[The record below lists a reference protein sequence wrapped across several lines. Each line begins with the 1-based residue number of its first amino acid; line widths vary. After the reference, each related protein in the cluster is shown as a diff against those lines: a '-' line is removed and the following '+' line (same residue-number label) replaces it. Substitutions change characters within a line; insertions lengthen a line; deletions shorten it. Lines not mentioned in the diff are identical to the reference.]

1 MRFYTPNIN
10 KMSEILTKYKL
21 SSEKASLSR
30 GKAKRNGESIQS
42 VEAKD
47 KSLALDKIIQS
58 RVNFL
63 EEKIQLEKEQTYR
76 SGFEDGKEIMREEQ
90 EMVIQLF
97 LNLIEELK
105 KQREEYLKSVEKD
118 MVRLSLEIASKVIQ
132 QKIERDE
139 KIILKNLKHAL
150 KHLLDKGRIIIRL
163 NPADLEIVSKHSKEI
178 KSAEGLKELILEEDS
193 KVTRG
198 GCLIYSELGHI
209 DAQIE
214 TQLEMIGKAL
224 LEVTQA

>member
-1 MRFYTPNIN
+1 
-10 KMSEILTKYKL
+10 MSEILTKYKL

-30 GKAKRNGESIQS
+30 GKAKRNGESIQG

-63 EEKIQLEKEQTYR
+63 EEKIQLEKEQAYR
-76 SGFEDGKEIMREEQ
+76 SGFEDGKEIMREEE
-90 EMVIQLF
+90 EMVVQLF

-105 KQREEYLKSVEKD
+105 KQREDYLKSVEKE
-118 MVRLSLEIASKVIQ
+118 MVGLSLEIASKVIQ
-132 QKIERDE
+132 QKIEQDE
-139 KIILKNLKHAL
+139 KVILKNLKHAL

-198 GCLIYSELGHI
+198 GCLIHSELGHI

-224 LEVTQA
+224 LEIN

>member
-1 MRFYTPNIN
+1 
-10 KMSEILTKYKL
+10 MSEILTKYKL

-30 GKAKRNGESIQS
+30 GKVKKNGESIQNA
-42 VEAKD
+42 EAKD

-63 EEKIQLEKEQTYR
+63 EEKIQIEKEQAYR
-76 SGFEDGKEIMREEQ
+76 SGFEDGKEIMSEEQ
-90 EMVIQLF
+90 ERVVQLF

-105 KQREEYLKSVEKD
+105 NQREEYLKSVEKE
-118 MVRLSLEIASKVIQ
+118 MVGLSLEIASKVIQ
-132 QKIERDE
+132 QKIKQDE
-139 KIILKNLKHAL
+139 KVILKNLKHAL
-150 KHLLDKGRIIIRL
+150 RHLLDKGRIVIRL
-163 NPADLEIVSKHSKEI
+163 NPADLEMVSKHSEELK
-178 KSAEGLKELILEEDS
+178 AAQGLKELILEEDS

-224 LEVTQA
+224 LEIN

>member
-30 GKAKRNGESIQS
+30 GKAKRNGESIQR

-63 EEKIQLEKEQTYR
+63 EEKIQLEKEQAYR

-198 GCLIYSELGHI
+198 GCLIHSELGHI

-224 LEVTQA
+224 LEIN

>member
-1 MRFYTPNIN
+1 
-10 KMSEILTKYKL
+10 MSEILTKYKL

>member
-1 MRFYTPNIN
+1 LRFYTPNIN

-30 GKAKRNGESIQS
+30 GKAKRNGESIQG

-47 KSLALDKIIQS
+47 KSIALDKIIQS

-63 EEKIQLEKEQTYR
+63 EEKIQLEKEQAYR

-97 LNLIEELK
+97 LSLIEELK
-105 KQREEYLKSVEKD
+105 KQREDYLKSVEKE
-118 MVRLSLEIASKVIQ
+118 MVGLSLEIASKVIQ
-132 QKIERDE
+132 QKIEQDE
-139 KIILKNLKHAL
+139 KVILKNLKHAL

-193 KVTRG
+193 KITRG
-198 GCLIYSELGHI
+198 GCLIHSELGHI

-224 LEVTQA
+224 LEIN

>member
-30 GKAKRNGESIQS
+30 GKAKRNGESIQG

-63 EEKIQLEKEQTYR
+63 EEKIQLEKEQAYR
-76 SGFEDGKEIMREEQ
+76 SGFEDGKEIMREEE
-90 EMVIQLF
+90 EMVVQLF

-105 KQREEYLKSVEKD
+105 KQREDYLKSVEKE
-118 MVRLSLEIASKVIQ
+118 MVGLSLEIASKVIQ
-132 QKIERDE
+132 QKIEQDE
-139 KIILKNLKHAL
+139 KVISKNLKHAL

-193 KVTRG
+193 EVTRG
-198 GCLIYSELGHI
+198 GCLIHSELGHI

-224 LEVTQA
+224 LEIN

>member
-1 MRFYTPNIN
+1 
-10 KMSEILTKYKL
+10 MSEILTKYKL
-21 SSEKASLSR
+21 SSEKVSLSR
-30 GKAKRNGESIQS
+30 GKAKRNGESILR
-42 VEAKD
+42 VEARD

-63 EEKIQLEKEQTYR
+63 EEKIQLEKEQAYR

-132 QKIERDE
+132 QKIEQDE
-139 KIILKNLKHAL
+139 KVILKNLKHAL

-224 LEVTQA
+224 LEIN

>member
-1 MRFYTPNIN
+1 
-10 KMSEILTKYKL
+10 MSEILTKYKL

-30 GKAKRNGESIQS
+30 GKAKRNGESTQR
-42 VEAKD
+42 VGAKD
-47 KSLALDKIIQS
+47 KSLTLDKIIQS

-63 EEKIQLEKEQTYR
+63 EEKIQLEKEQAYR
-76 SGFEDGKEIMREEQ
+76 SGFEDGKEMIKEE
-90 EMVIQLF
+90 EEKVVQLF

-105 KQREEYLKSVEKD
+105 KQREEYLKSVEKE
-118 MVRLSLEIASKVIQ
+118 MLGLSLEIASKVIQ

-193 KVTRG
+193 KIARG
-198 GCLIYSELGHI
+198 GCLIHSELGHI

-224 LEVTQA
+224 LEIN

>member
-1 MRFYTPNIN
+1 
-10 KMSEILTKYKL
+10 MSEILTKYKL

-30 GKAKRNGESIQS
+30 GKAKRNGESILR
-42 VEAKD
+42 VETKD
-47 KSLALDKIIQS
+47 KSLALDKIIQC

-63 EEKIQLEKEQTYR
+63 EEKIQLEKEQAYR
-76 SGFEDGKEIMREEQ
+76 SGFEDGKEIMREEE

-97 LNLIEELK
+97 LSLIEELK
-105 KQREEYLKSVEKD
+105 KQREEYLKSVEKE
-118 MVRLSLEIASKVIQ
+118 MVGLSLEIASKVIQ
-132 QKIERDE
+132 QKIEQDE
-139 KIILKNLKHAL
+139 KVILKNLKHAL
-150 KHLLDKGRIIIRL
+150 KHLLDKGRIIIKL

-198 GCLIYSELGHI
+198 GCLIHSELGHI

-224 LEVTQA
+224 LEIN

>member
-63 EEKIQLEKEQTYR
+63 EEKIQLEKEQAYR

>member
-1 MRFYTPNIN
+1 
-10 KMSEILTKYKL
+10 MSEILTKYKL

-30 GKAKRNGESIQS
+30 GKAKRNGESILR

-63 EEKIQLEKEQTYR
+63 EEKIQLEKEQAYR

-97 LNLIEELK
+97 LSLIEELK
-105 KQREEYLKSVEKD
+105 KQREEYLKSVEKE
-118 MVRLSLEIASKVIQ
+118 MVRLSLEIAFKVIQ

-139 KIILKNLKHAL
+139 KIILKNLRHAL

-198 GCLIYSELGHI
+198 GCLIHSELGHI

-224 LEVTQA
+224 LEIN

>member
-1 MRFYTPNIN
+1 
-10 KMSEILTKYKL
+10 MSEILTKYKL

-30 GKAKRNGESIQS
+30 GKAKRNGESIQR
-42 VEAKD
+42 VETKD

-63 EEKIQLEKEQTYR
+63 EERIQLEKEQAYR
-76 SGFEDGKEIMREEQ
+76 SGFEDGKEMIKEE
-90 EMVIQLF
+90 EEKVVQLF
-97 LNLIEELK
+97 ISLIEELK
-105 KQREEYLKSVEKD
+105 KQREEYLKSVEKE

-139 KIILKNLKHAL
+139 KIILKNLRHAL
-150 KHLLDKGRIIIRL
+150 KHLLDKGRIVIRL
-163 NPADLEIVSKHSKEI
+163 NPADLEIVSKHSKEF

-198 GCLIYSELGHI
+198 GCLIHSELGHI

-214 TQLEMIGKAL
+214 TQLEMIGTAL
-224 LEVTQA
+224 LEIN

>member
-1 MRFYTPNIN
+1 
-10 KMSEILTKYKL
+10 MSEILTKYKL

-30 GKAKRNGESIQS
+30 GKAKRNGESIQR

-63 EEKIQLEKEQTYR
+63 EEKIQLEKEQAYR

-97 LNLIEELK
+97 LSLIEELK
-105 KQREEYLKSVEKD
+105 KQREEYLKSVEKE

-132 QKIERDE
+132 QKIEQDE
-139 KIILKNLKHAL
+139 KVILKNLKHAL

-193 KVTRG
+193 KITRG
-198 GCLIYSELGHI
+198 GCLIHSELGHI

-224 LEVTQA
+224 LEIN

>member
-1 MRFYTPNIN
+1 
-10 KMSEILTKYKL
+10 MSEILTKYKL

-30 GKAKRNGESIQS
+30 GKAKKNGESIQR

-63 EEKIQLEKEQTYR
+63 EEKIQLEKEQAYR

-97 LNLIEELK
+97 LSLIEELK
-105 KQREEYLKSVEKD
+105 KQREEYLKSVEKE

-132 QKIERDE
+132 QKIEQDE
-139 KIILKNLKHAL
+139 KVILKNLKHAL

-193 KVTRG
+193 KITRG
-198 GCLIYSELGHI
+198 GCLIHSELGHI

-224 LEVTQA
+224 LEIN

>member
-1 MRFYTPNIN
+1 
-10 KMSEILTKYKL
+10 MSEILTKYKL

-63 EEKIQLEKEQTYR
+63 EEKIQLEKEQAYR

-198 GCLIYSELGHI
+198 GCLIHSELGHI

-224 LEVTQA
+224 LEIN

>member
-1 MRFYTPNIN
+1 
-10 KMSEILTKYKL
+10 MSEILTKYKL

-30 GKAKRNGESIQS
+30 GKAKRNGESIQRA
-42 VEAKD
+42 EAKD

-63 EEKIQLEKEQTYR
+63 EEKIQLEKEQAYR

-97 LNLIEELK
+97 LGLIEELK
-105 KQREEYLKSVEKD
+105 KQREEYLKSVEKE
-118 MVRLSLEIASKVIQ
+118 MVGLSLEIASKVIQ
-132 QKIERDE
+132 QKIEQDE
-139 KIILKNLKHAL
+139 KVILKNLKHAL

-224 LEVTQA
+224 LEIN

>member
-30 GKAKRNGESIQS
+30 GKAKRNGESILR
-42 VEAKD
+42 VETKD

-63 EEKIQLEKEQTYR
+63 EEKIQLEKEQAYR
-76 SGFEDGKEIMREEQ
+76 SGFEDGKEIMREEE
-90 EMVIQLF
+90 EMVVQLF

-105 KQREEYLKSVEKD
+105 KQREDYLKSVEKE
-118 MVRLSLEIASKVIQ
+118 MVGLSLEIASKVIQ
-132 QKIERDE
+132 QKIEQDE
-139 KIILKNLKHAL
+139 KVILKNLKHAL

-198 GCLIYSELGHI
+198 GCLIHSELGHI

-224 LEVTQA
+224 LEIN

>member
-1 MRFYTPNIN
+1 
-10 KMSEILTKYKL
+10 MSEILTKYKL

-30 GKAKRNGESIQS
+30 GKAKRNGESILR
-42 VEAKD
+42 VETKD

-63 EEKIQLEKEQTYR
+63 EEKIQLEKEQAYR
-76 SGFEDGKEIMREEQ
+76 SGFEDGKEIMREE
-90 EMVIQLF
+90 EEKVIQLF
-97 LNLIEELK
+97 LSLIEELK
-105 KQREEYLKSVEKD
+105 NQREDYLKSVEKE
-118 MVRLSLEIASKVIQ
+118 MVGLSLEIASKVIQ
-132 QKIERDE
+132 QKIEQDE
-139 KIILKNLKHAL
+139 KVILKNLKHAL

-198 GCLIYSELGHI
+198 GCLIHSELGHI

-224 LEVTQA
+224 LEIN

>member
-30 GKAKRNGESIQS
+30 GKAKRNGESIQG

-63 EEKIQLEKEQTYR
+63 EEKIQLEKEQAYR
-76 SGFEDGKEIMREEQ
+76 SGFEDGKEIMREEE
-90 EMVIQLF
+90 EMVVQLF

-105 KQREEYLKSVEKD
+105 KQREDYLKSVEKE
-118 MVRLSLEIASKVIQ
+118 MVGLSLEIASKVIQ
-132 QKIERDE
+132 QKIEQDE
-139 KIILKNLKHAL
+139 KVILKNLKHAL

-198 GCLIYSELGHI
+198 GCLIHSELGHI

-224 LEVTQA
+224 LEIN

>member
-1 MRFYTPNIN
+1 MRFYIPNTN

-30 GKAKRNGESIQS
+30 GKAKRNGESIQR
-42 VEAKD
+42 VETKD

-63 EEKIQLEKEQTYR
+63 EERIQLEKEQAYR
-76 SGFEDGKEIMREEQ
+76 SGFEDGKEMIKEE
-90 EMVIQLF
+90 EEKVVQLF
-97 LNLIEELK
+97 ISLIEELK
-105 KQREEYLKSVEKD
+105 KQREEYLKSVEKE

-139 KIILKNLKHAL
+139 KIILKNLRHAL
-150 KHLLDKGRIIIRL
+150 KHLLDKGRIVVRL
-163 NPADLEIVSKHSKEI
+163 NPADLEIVSKHSKEF

-198 GCLIYSELGHI
+198 GCLIHSELGHI

-224 LEVTQA
+224 LEIN

>member
-1 MRFYTPNIN
+1 
-10 KMSEILTKYKL
+10 MSEILTKYKL

-30 GKAKRNGESIQS
+30 GKAKRNGESILS

-47 KSLALDKIIQS
+47 KSIALDKIIQS

-63 EEKIQLEKEQTYR
+63 EEKIQLEKEQAYR

-97 LNLIEELK
+97 LSLIEELK
-105 KQREEYLKSVEKD
+105 KQRGEYLKSVEKE
-118 MVRLSLEIASKVIQ
+118 MLGLSLEIASKVIQ
-132 QKIERDE
+132 QKIKQDE
-139 KIILKNLKHAL
+139 KVILKTLKHAL
-150 KHLLDKGRIIIRL
+150 KHLLDKGRIIIKL

-193 KVTRG
+193 EVTRG
-198 GCLIYSELGHI
+198 GCLIHSELGHI

-224 LEVTQA
+224 LEIN

>member
-1 MRFYTPNIN
+1 LRFYIPNTN

-30 GKAKRNGESIQS
+30 GKAKRNGESIQR
-42 VEAKD
+42 VETKD

-63 EEKIQLEKEQTYR
+63 EERIQLEKEQAYR
-76 SGFEDGKEIMREEQ
+76 SGFEDGKEMIKEE
-90 EMVIQLF
+90 EEKVVQLF
-97 LNLIEELK
+97 ISLIEELK
-105 KQREEYLKSVEKD
+105 KQREEYLKSVEKE

-139 KIILKNLKHAL
+139 KIILKNLRHAL
-150 KHLLDKGRIIIRL
+150 KHLLDKGRIVVRL
-163 NPADLEIVSKHSKEI
+163 NPADLEIVSKHSKEF

-198 GCLIYSELGHI
+198 GCLIHSELGHI

-224 LEVTQA
+224 LEIN

>member
-1 MRFYTPNIN
+1 M
-10 KMSEILTKYKL
+10 
-21 SSEKASLSR
+21 
-30 GKAKRNGESIQS
+30 
-42 VEAKD
+42 KD
-47 KSLALDKIIQS
+47 KSLVLDKIIQS

-63 EEKIQLEKEQTYR
+63 EEKIQLEKEQAYR
-76 SGFEDGKEIMREEQ
+76 SGFEDGKEIMMEEQ
-90 EMVIQLF
+90 EKVVQLF
-97 LNLIEELK
+97 LDLIEELK

-118 MVRLSLEIASKVIQ
+118 MVGLSLEIASKVIQ
-132 QKIERDE
+132 QKTKQDE
-139 KIILKNLKHAL
+139 KVILKNLKHAL

-193 KVTRG
+193 KVSRG

-214 TQLEMIGKAL
+214 TQLEMISKAL

>member
-1 MRFYTPNIN
+1 
-10 KMSEILTKYKL
+10 MSEILTKYKL
-21 SSEKASLSR
+21 SSEKASLTR
-30 GKAKRNGESIQS
+30 GKAKRNGESILR
-42 VEAKD
+42 VETKD

-63 EEKIQLEKEQTYR
+63 EEKIQLEKEQAYR
-76 SGFEDGKEIMREEQ
+76 SGFEDGKEIMREE
-90 EMVIQLF
+90 EEKVIQLF
-97 LNLIEELK
+97 LSLIEELK
-105 KQREEYLKSVEKD
+105 NQREDYLKSVEKE
-118 MVRLSLEIASKVIQ
+118 MVGLSLEIASKVIQ
-132 QKIERDE
+132 QKIEQDE
-139 KIILKNLKHAL
+139 KVILKNLKHAL
-150 KHLLDKGRIIIRL
+150 KHLLDKGRIIVRL

-198 GCLIYSELGHI
+198 GCLIHSELGHI

-224 LEVTQA
+224 LEIN

>member
-30 GKAKRNGESIQS
+30 GKAKRNGESILR
-42 VEAKD
+42 VETKD

-63 EEKIQLEKEQTYR
+63 EEKIQLEKEQAYR
-76 SGFEDGKEIMREEQ
+76 SGFEDGKEIMREE
-90 EMVIQLF
+90 EEKVIQLF
-97 LNLIEELK
+97 LSLIEELK
-105 KQREEYLKSVEKD
+105 NQREDYLKSVEKE
-118 MVRLSLEIASKVIQ
+118 MVGLSLEIASKVIQ
-132 QKIERDE
+132 QKIEQDE
-139 KIILKNLKHAL
+139 KVISKNLKHAL
-150 KHLLDKGRIIIRL
+150 KHLLDKGRIIIKL

-193 KVTRG
+193 EVTRG
-198 GCLIYSELGHI
+198 GCLIHSELGHI

-224 LEVTQA
+224 LEIN

>member
-1 MRFYTPNIN
+1 
-10 KMSEILTKYKL
+10 MSEILTKYKL

-30 GKAKRNGESIQS
+30 GKVKRNGESTQR
-42 VEAKD
+42 VETKD

-63 EEKIQLEKEQTYR
+63 EEKIQLEKEQAYR

-105 KQREEYLKSVEKD
+105 KQREEYLKSVEKE

-132 QKIERDE
+132 QKIEQDE
-139 KIILKNLKHAL
+139 KVILKNLKHAL

-193 KVTRG
+193 KITRG
-198 GCLIYSELGHI
+198 GCLIHSELGHI

-224 LEVTQA
+224 LEIN

>member
-1 MRFYTPNIN
+1 
-10 KMSEILTKYKL
+10 MSEILTKYKL

-30 GKAKRNGESIQS
+30 GKAKRNGESIQG

-63 EEKIQLEKEQTYR
+63 EEKIQLEKEQAYR
-76 SGFEDGKEIMREEQ
+76 SGFEDGKEIMREEE
-90 EMVIQLF
+90 EMVVQLF

-105 KQREEYLKSVEKD
+105 KQREDYLKSVEKE
-118 MVRLSLEIASKVIQ
+118 MVGLSLEIASKVIQ
-132 QKIERDE
+132 QKIEQDE
-139 KIILKNLKHAL
+139 KVISKNLKHAL
-150 KHLLDKGRIIIRL
+150 KHLLDKGRIIIKL

-193 KVTRG
+193 EVTRG
-198 GCLIYSELGHI
+198 GCLIHSELGHI

-224 LEVTQA
+224 LEIN

>member
-1 MRFYTPNIN
+1 LRFYTPNIN

-30 GKAKRNGESIQS
+30 GKAKRNGESIQR

-63 EEKIQLEKEQTYR
+63 EEKIQLEKEQAYR

-198 GCLIYSELGHI
+198 GCLIHSELGHI

-224 LEVTQA
+224 LEIN